1 MNHHDEETILAKN
14 NSLMNL
20 KSNFDYA
27 IMDIELEGEEDAPL
41 SIYEHEVLIFDDF
54 IFDHENDLKE
64 EKLFQ
69 QFNKSYKSK
78 VYVKNDDSSEE
89 SDAEGA
95 YYTDPLSID
104 VHKFMSDFIQ
114 NKIEQNELLLEKI
127 KK

>member
-1 MNHHDEETILAKN
+1 MNYHDEETILAKN

-27 IMDIELEGEEDAPL
+27 IMDIELEWEEDAPL
-41 SIYEHEVLIFDDF
+41 SIYEHEILIFDDF
-54 IFDHENDLKE
+54 IFDHENELKD

-78 VYVKNDDSSEE
+78 VYVKNDESSEE
-89 SDAEGA
+89 TDTEGA
-95 YYTDPLSID
+95 YYTDSLPID
-104 VHKFMSDFIQ
+104 VHKFMSDYIQ
-114 NKIEQNELLLEKI
+114 NIIEQNELLLEKI